1 MTDSLISSSFAK
13 TFAGFTAINK
23 TSAFWLASEL
33 AEGDASRAKL
43 LIPNLSESALALW
56 VVAVEAVMESA
67 AVPAAIKP
75 LKMAP
80 PIEPA
85 PITAILLFS
94 ILQA

>member
-1 MTDSLISSSFAK
+1 
-13 TFAGFTAINK
+13 
-23 TSAFWLASEL
+23 
-33 AEGDASRAKL
+33 
-43 LIPNLSESALALW
+43 LALW

-67 AVPAAIKP
+67 AVPAAIRP
-75 LKMAP
+75 LRMAP

>member
-1 MTDSLISSSFAK
+1 MS
-13 TFAGFTAINK
+13 K
-23 TSAFWLASEL
+23 TSASWLASAL
-33 AEGDASRAKL
+33 AEGNESRAKL
-43 LIPNLSESALALW
+43 LIPNLSESAFALW

-67 AVPAAIKP
+67 AVPAAIRP

-85 PITAILLFS
+85 PIMAIRLFS